1 MTRINVVPP
10 AELMDQH
17 LLAEL
22 RELPRMFTYIEK
34 HMNGKTYS
42 GPSEYTMGAG
52 HMKFFSDK
60 ASFLYMRMSSLFHE
74 SVRRGINFK
83 FDFDQWASRYM
94 TLPLALSNDYTPTED
109 ALRINR
115 ERIAE
120 RISERPGFYRY
131 YGKKIE

>member
-1 MTRINVVPP
+1 MTRINVVSPS
-10 AELMDQH
+10 ELMDQH

-34 HMNGKTYS
+34 HMTDKNYS
-42 GPSEYTMGAG
+42 GPSEYTMGSG
-52 HMKFFSDK
+52 HMKFFSNK
-60 ASFLYMRMSSLFHE
+60 ATFLYFRMCELDVEMWNRPNISF
-74 SVRRGINFK
+74 NF
-83 FDFDQWASRYM
+83 DYDALYSRYK
-94 TLPLALSNDYTPTED
+94 ALDNRFKLDYTPTED

-131 YGKKIE
+131 YGKKI